1 MRATMVFPLADGE
14 GQELMAEEDDNSD
27 PNFSS
32 SHEFGCMRARL
43 CEALVSCLES
53 RNKFIFSCSY

>member
-1 MRATMVFPLADGE
+1 MAFSLAGTK

-32 SHEFGCMRARL
+32 SHEFGSMRARF